1 MSNIYRSSE
10 TILMLTFQHAS
21 PSRLPY
27 VFNQV
32 LLERLNQ
39 PSGMEWYFAS
49 SSAAFA
55 LSFVLQLKFHLYG
68 DVAVGTTGPCAPCV
82 LSFCCSAFCLS
93 FLSPS
98 LAPCTQESVS
108 GQLHS

>member
-1 MSNIYRSSE
+1 MSNIYLSSE

-21 PSRLPY
+21 TSRLPY
-27 VFNQV
+27 VFDQV

-68 DVAVGTTGPCAPCV
+68 DVCSRHNRAMCAMCLV
-82 LSFCCSAFCLS
+82 FLLFC
-93 FLSPS
+93 FLSELS
-98 LAPCTQESVS
+98 
-108 GQLHS
+108 